1 VEGKIILLGFLVKR
15 FFSMALVL
23 LVVSVTIFIV
33 MHLLPGDPAAIM
45 LGPEATNED
54 VAALKAEMGLDKP
67 VLIQFTEWTGRIIQ
81 GDLGKSIFFQNRP
94 VPDVIADHL
103 EATVLLTLLSLGMA
117 TLVGI
122 TTGVLAASAHESLFD
137 RSFMFFTSM
146 AVAVPNFWLGLML
159 VLGFAIMVPI
169 LPAAGYSPLSDGFW
183 SCLSYLVL
191 PSITLAAG
199 AVALIAR
206 MTRACMLDVLQNE
219 YIRTAKA
226 KGVRQSLVI
235 FKHALRNAIIPV
247 VTVIGMSFANLMG
260 GAVVTESIFNIPGVG
275 RLLIKSVFTRD
286 YPVIEGV
293 VLYIAIAW
301 TLINLLVDI
310 IYTIIDPR
318 LEY

>member
-1 VEGKIILLGFLVKR
+1 MG
-15 FFSMALVL
+15 LVL

-33 MHLLPGDPAAIM
+33 MHLLPGDPASIM
-45 LGPEATNED
+45 LGPEATNEE
-54 VAALKAEMGLDKP
+54 VAALKKEMGLDKP
-67 VLIQFTEWTGRIIQ
+67 VLRQFADWTGRIVR

-94 VPDVIADHL
+94 VPEVIFDHL
-103 EATVLLTLLSLGMA
+103 EATALLTILSLGIA
-117 TLVGI
+117 AVIGI
-122 TTGVLAASAHESLFD
+122 ASGVAAAAAHESVYD
-137 RSFMFFTSM
+137 RGFMLLTSL
-146 AVAVPNFWLGLML
+146 AVAVPNFW
-159 VLGFAIMVPI
+159 P
-169 LPAAGYSPLSDGFW
+169 GYSPLGQGVGT
-183 SCLSYLVL
+183 CLSYLVL

-206 MTRACMLDVLQNE
+206 MTQACMLDVLRNE

-226 KGVRQSLVI
+226 KGVGRFQVV

-247 VTVIGMSFANLMG
+247 VTVIGMTFANLMG

-301 TLINLLVDI
+301 TLINLAVDI
-310 IYTIIDPR
+310 LYTFIDPR

>member
-1 VEGKIILLGFLVKR
+1 
-15 FFSMALVL
+15 MALVL
-23 LVVSVTIFIV
+23 LVVTVTIFIV

-45 LGPEATNED
+45 LGPEATNEE

-67 VLIQFTEWTGRIIQ
+67 VWIQFVDWTGRILK
-81 GDLGKSIFFQNRP
+81 GDFGNSIFFQNRT
-94 VPDVIADHL
+94 VPDVISDHL
-103 EATVLLTLLSLGMA
+103 EATVLLTLFSLGLA
-117 TLVGI
+117 TVIGI
-122 TTGVLAASAHESLFD
+122 FSGVVAAATHESIYD
-137 RSFMFFTSM
+137 RGFMLITSM

-159 VLGFAIMVPI
+159 VLGFAIMIPI
-169 LPAAGYSPLSDGFW
+169 FPAAGYSPLSEGIG
-183 SCLSYLVL
+183 SCFSYLVL

-206 MTRACMLDVLQNE
+206 MTRACMLDVLRNE

-301 TLINLLVDI
+301 TLINLMVDI
-310 IYTIIDPR
+310 IYTFIDPR

>member
-1 VEGKIILLGFLVKR
+1 MRRFLLQRL
-15 FFSMALVL
+15 FSMALVL
-23 LVVSVTIFIV
+23 LVVGV
-33 MHLLPGDPAAIM
+33 MVFVIMHMLPGNPAAII
-45 LGPEATNED
+45 LGPEATNEE
-54 VAALKAEMGLDKP
+54 VAALAAEMGLDQP
-67 VLIQFTEWTGRIIQ
+67 VWVQFVEWIGKLAQ
-81 GDLGKSIFFQNRP
+81 GDFGNSIFFQNKP
-94 VPDVIADHL
+94 VPEVIADHL
-103 EATVLLTLLSLGMA
+103 EATILLTVFSLSLA
-117 TLVGI
+117 VIVGI
-122 TTGVLAASAHESLFD
+122 TSGVLAAAVHETLWD
-137 RSFMFFTSM
+137 RAFMFLTSV

-159 VLGFAIMVPI
+159 ALLFSIMIPL
-169 LPAAGYSPLSDGFW
+169 LPPAGYAPLSDGLW
-183 SCLSYLVL
+183 PCLSYLVL

-226 KGVRQSLVI
+226 KGVRQSMVI

-247 VTVIGMSFANLMG
+247 VTVIGMTFANLMG

-293 VLYIAIAW
+293 VIYIAVAW
-301 TLINLLVDI
+301 TVINLLVDV
-310 IYTIIDPR
+310 IYTFIDPR

>member
-1 VEGKIILLGFLVKR
+1 
-15 FFSMALVL
+15 MALVL
-23 LVVSVTIFIV
+23 LVVSVMVFVI
-33 MHLLPGDPAAIM
+33 MHMLPGNPAAII
-45 LGPEATNED
+45 LGPEATNEE
-54 VAALKAEMGLDKP
+54 VAALAAEMGLDQP
-67 VLIQFTEWTGRIIQ
+67 VWVQFVEWVGRLAQ
-81 GDLGKSIFFQNRP
+81 GDLGESIFFQNKP
-94 VPDVIADHL
+94 VPEVIADHL
-103 EATVLLTLLSLGMA
+103 EATVLLTIFSLSMA
-117 TLVGI
+117 VVVGI
-122 TTGVLAASAHESLFD
+122 VSGVLSAAVHETLWD
-137 RSFMFFTSM
+137 RGFMFLTSL

-159 VLGFAIMVPI
+159 ALVFSIMIP
-169 LPAAGYSPLSDGFW
+169 LFPPAGYSPLSEGLW

-226 KGVRQSLVI
+226 KGVRQSMVI
-235 FKHALRNAIIPV
+235 FKHGLRNAIIPV
-247 VTVIGMSFANLMG
+247 VTVIGMTFANLMG

-293 VLYIAIAW
+293 VLYIAVAW
-301 TLINLLVDI
+301 TVINLLVDV
-310 IYTIIDPR
+310 IYTFIDPR

>member
-1 VEGKIILLGFLVKR
+1 MLNFLVKR

-23 LVVSVTIFIV
+23 LVVSITIFIV

-67 VLIQFTEWTGRIIQ
+67 VLIQFIEWTGRIVR
-81 GDLGKSIFFQNRP
+81 GDLGNSLFFQNRS
-94 VPDVIADHL
+94 VPNVIFDHL

-117 TLVGI
+117 TLIGI
-122 TTGVLAASAHESLFD
+122 ITGVLAASTHESIFD

-146 AVAVPNFWLGLML
+146 AVAIPNFWLGLML
-159 VLGFAIMVPI
+159 VLGFAIMIPI
-169 LPAAGYSPLSDGFW
+169 FPAAGYSPLKEGIW

-219 YIRTAKA
+219 YIRTARA

-293 VLYIAIAW
+293 VLYIALAW
-301 TLINLLVDI
+301 TLINLMVDI

>member
-1 VEGKIILLGFLVKR
+1 MLGFLVKR

-33 MHLLPGDPAAIM
+33 MHLLPGDPASIM
-45 LGPEATNED
+45 LGPEATTEE
-54 VAALKAEMGLDKP
+54 VEALKAEMGLDKP
-67 VLIQFTEWTGRIIQ
+67 IWVQFTEWIGRIAR
-81 GDLGKSIFFQNRP
+81 GDLGNSIFFQNRS
-94 VPDVIADHL
+94 VPDVILDHL
-103 EATVLLTLLSLGMA
+103 EATVLLTLLSLSLA
-117 TLVGI
+117 TVVGI
-122 TTGVLAASAHESLFD
+122 ISGVLAAAAHESIYD
-137 RSFMFFTSM
+137 RGFMLFTSI
-146 AVAVPNFWLGLML
+146 AVAMPNFWLGLML
-159 VLGFAIMVPI
+159 VLGFSIMLPL
-169 LPAAGYSPLSDGFW
+169 LPAAGYSQLSNGVW
-183 SCLSYLVL
+183 SCFSHLIL

-206 MTRACMLDVLQNE
+206 MTRACMLDVLRNE

-226 KGVRQSLVI
+226 KGVHQVFVI

-301 TLINLLVDI
+301 TLINLTVDI
-310 IYTIIDPR
+310 IYTYIDPR

>member
-1 VEGKIILLGFLVKR
+1 
-15 FFSMALVL
+15 MALVL

>member
-1 VEGKIILLGFLVKR
+1 
-15 FFSMALVL
+15 MALVL

-45 LGPEATNED
+45 LGPEATNQE

-67 VLIQFTEWTGRIIQ
+67 VWIQFTEWTGRFLT
-81 GDLGKSIFFQNRP
+81 GNLGNSIFFQSRP
-94 VPDVIADHL
+94 VTSVIFDHL
-103 EATVLLTLLSLGMA
+103 EATVLLTLLSLGLA
-117 TLVGI
+117 TVVGI
-122 TTGVLAASAHESLFD
+122 ITGVIAASTHESLFD
-137 RSFMFFTSM
+137 RGFMLFTSM
-146 AVAVPNFWLGLML
+146 AVAIPNFWLGLML
-159 VLGFAIMVPI
+159 VLLFAIMVPV
-169 LPAAGYSPLSDGFW
+169 LPAAGYSPLKDGVFT
-183 SCLSYLVL
+183 CLSYLIL
-191 PSITLAAG
+191 PAVTLAAG

-206 MTRACMLDVLQNE
+206 MTRACMLDVLKND

-226 KGVRQSLVI
+226 KGVSTPLVI

-293 VLYIAIAW
+293 VLYIAVAW
-301 TLINLLVDI
+301 TVINLMVDV
-310 IYTIIDPR
+310 IYTYIDPR

>member
-1 VEGKIILLGFLVKR
+1 MLSFLVKR
-15 FFSMALVL
+15 FFSMAVVL
-23 LVVSVTIFIV
+23 LVVSITIFIV

-45 LGPEATNED
+45 LGPEATNEEI
-54 VAALKAEMGLDKP
+54 AALKAEMGLDKP
-67 VLIQFTEWTGRIIQ
+67 IWKQFVDWTGRIIR
-81 GDLGKSIFFQNRP
+81 GDFGNSIFFQNRS

-103 EATVLLTLLSLGMA
+103 EATLLLTLFSLGLA
-117 TLVGI
+117 TVVGVI
-122 TTGVLAASAHESLFD
+122 TGVLASAAHESLYD
-137 RSFMFFTSM
+137 RGFMLFTSM

-159 VLGFAIMVPI
+159 VLGFAIMIPI
-169 LPAAGYSPLSDGFW
+169 LPAAGYSPLSQGIW
-183 SCLSYLVL
+183 SCLSYLIL

-206 MTRACMLDVLQNE
+206 MTRACMLDVLKNE

-226 KGVRQSLVI
+226 KGVSRGVVI

-293 VLYIAIAW
+293 VLYIAVAW
-301 TLINLLVDI
+301 TLINLSVDI

>member
-1 VEGKIILLGFLVKR
+1 MLRFLIKR

-23 LVVSVTIFIV
+23 LVVSITIFVV

-54 VAALKAEMGLDKP
+54 VAALQSEMGLDKP
-67 VLIQFTEWTGRIIQ
+67 ILIQFTEWTGRIVR
-81 GDLGKSIFFQNRP
+81 GNLGNSIFFQNRS
-94 VPDVIADHL
+94 VPDVIFDHL

-117 TLVGI
+117 TLIGI
-122 TTGVLAASAHESLFD
+122 ITGVLAASTHASVFD

-169 LPAAGYSPLSDGFW
+169 LPAAGYSPLKDGIW
-183 SCLSYLVL
+183 SCLTYLIL

-219 YIRTAKA
+219 YIRTARA
-226 KGVRQSLVI
+226 KGVRQSMVI

-293 VLYIAIAW
+293 VLYIAVAW

>member
-1 VEGKIILLGFLVKR
+1 
-15 FFSMALVL
+15 MALVL
-23 LVVSVTIFIV
+23 LVVGV
-33 MHLLPGDPAAIM
+33 MVFVIMHMLPGNPAAII
-45 LGPEATNED
+45 LGPEATNQE
-54 VAALKAEMGLDKP
+54 VAALAAEMGLDQP
-67 VLIQFTEWTGRIIQ
+67 VWVQFVEWVGRLIQ
-81 GDLGKSIFFQNRP
+81 GDFGNSIFFQNKS
-94 VPDVIADHL
+94 VPQVIADHL
-103 EATVLLTLLSLGMA
+103 EATVLLTLLSLGLA
-117 TLVGI
+117 VVVGI
-122 TTGVLAASAHESLFD
+122 TSGVLAAAVHETLWD
-137 RSFMFFTSM
+137 RAFMFFTSL

-159 VLGFAIMVPI
+159 ALLFSIMIPL
-169 LPAAGYSPLSDGFW
+169 LPPAGYSPLSEGVW

-191 PSITLAAG
+191 PSLTLAAG

-226 KGVRQSLVI
+226 KGVRQSMVI

-247 VTVIGMSFANLMG
+247 VTVIGMTFANLMG

-293 VLYIAIAW
+293 VLYIAVAW
-301 TLINLLVDI
+301 TIINLLVDV
-310 IYTIIDPR
+310 IYTFIDPR

>member
-1 VEGKIILLGFLVKR
+1 MFLT
-15 FFSMALVL
+15 
-23 LVVSVTIFIV
+23 SV
-33 MHLLPGDPAAIM
+33 
-45 LGPEATNED
+45 
-54 VAALKAEMGLDKP
+54 
-67 VLIQFTEWTGRIIQ
+67 
-81 GDLGKSIFFQNRP
+81 
-94 VPDVIADHL
+94 
-103 EATVLLTLLSLGMA
+103 
-117 TLVGI
+117 
-122 TTGVLAASAHESLFD
+122 
-137 RSFMFFTSM
+137 

-159 VLGFAIMVPI
+159 ALLFSIMIP
-169 LPAAGYSPLSDGFW
+169 LFPPAGYAPLSDGLW
-183 SCLSYLVL
+183 PCLSYLVL

-226 KGVRQSLVI
+226 KGVRQSMVI

-247 VTVIGMSFANLMG
+247 VTVIGMTFANLMG

-293 VLYIAIAW
+293 VIYIAVAW
-301 TLINLLVDI
+301 TVINLLVDV
-310 IYTIIDPR
+310 IYTLIDPR

>member
-1 VEGKIILLGFLVKR
+1 
-15 FFSMALVL
+15 MALVL
-23 LVVSVTIFIV
+23 LVVTVTIFIV

-45 LGPEATNED
+45 LGPEATNEE

-67 VLIQFTEWTGRIIQ
+67 VWIQFVDWTGRILK
-81 GDLGKSIFFQNRP
+81 GDFGNSIFFQNRS
-94 VPDVIADHL
+94 VPDVISDHL
-103 EATVLLTLLSLGMA
+103 EATVLLTLFSLGLA
-117 TLVGI
+117 TVIGI
-122 TTGVLAASAHESLFD
+122 FSGVVAAATHESIYD
-137 RSFMFFTSM
+137 RGFMLITSM

-159 VLGFAIMVPI
+159 VLGFAIMIPI
-169 LPAAGYSPLSDGFW
+169 FPAAGYSSLSEGIWPCF
-183 SCLSYLVL
+183 SYLVL

-206 MTRACMLDVLQNE
+206 MTRACMLDVLRNE

-301 TLINLLVDI
+301 TLINLMVDI
-310 IYTIIDPR
+310 IYTFIDPR

>member
-1 VEGKIILLGFLVKR
+1 LLNFLVKR

-23 LVVSVTIFIV
+23 LVVSITIFIV

-67 VLIQFTEWTGRIIQ
+67 VLIQFIEWTGRIVR
-81 GDLGKSIFFQNRP
+81 GDLGNSLFFQNRS
-94 VPDVIADHL
+94 VPNVIFDHL

-117 TLVGI
+117 TLIGI
-122 TTGVLAASAHESLFD
+122 ITGVLAASTHESIFD
-137 RSFMFFTSM
+137 RSFMLFTSM
-146 AVAVPNFWLGLML
+146 AVAIPNFWLGLML
-159 VLGFAIMVPI
+159 VLGFAIMIPI
-169 LPAAGYSPLSDGFW
+169 FPAAGYSPLKEGIW

-226 KGVRQSLVI
+226 KGVRQSIVI

-301 TLINLLVDI
+301 TLINLMVDI

>member
-1 VEGKIILLGFLVKR
+1 LLGFLVKR

>member
-1 VEGKIILLGFLVKR
+1 MLRFLIKR

-54 VAALKAEMGLDKP
+54 IAALQAEMGLDKP
-67 VLIQFTEWTGRIIQ
+67 VWIQFADWIGRFLQ
-81 GDLGKSIFFQNRP
+81 GDLGKSLFFQNRS
-94 VPDVIADHL
+94 VSDVILDHL
-103 EATVLLTLLSLGMA
+103 EATVLLTLLSLTMA
-117 TLVGI
+117 ALIGI
-122 TTGVLAASAHESLFD
+122 VTGVLAAATHESIFD
-137 RSFMFFTSM
+137 RGFMLFTSI

-159 VLGFAIMVPI
+159 VLGFSIMVPI
-169 LPAAGYSPLSDGFW
+169 FPAAGYSPLSNGIW

-206 MTRACMLDVLQNE
+206 MTRACMLDVLRNE

-226 KGVRQSLVI
+226 KGVGPSLVI

-310 IYTIIDPR
+310 IYTFIDPR

>member
-1 VEGKIILLGFLVKR
+1 MV
-15 FFSMALVL
+15 LVL
-23 LVVSVTIFIV
+23 LVVSITIFIV

-45 LGPEATNED
+45 LGPEATNEE

-67 VLIQFTEWTGRIIQ
+67 VWIQFVDWTGRILN
-81 GDLGKSIFFQNRP
+81 GDLGNSIFFQNRS
-94 VPDVIADHL
+94 VPDVISDHL
-103 EATVLLTLLSLGMA
+103 EATVLLTLFSLGIA
-117 TLVGI
+117 TIVGI
-122 TTGVLAASAHESLFD
+122 FSGVVAASTHESIYD
-137 RSFMFFTSM
+137 RGFMLLTSL

-159 VLGFAIMVPI
+159 VLGFAIMIPI
-169 LPAAGYSPLSDGFW
+169 LPAAGYSPLSNGIW
-183 SCLSYLVL
+183 PCLSYLVL

-206 MTRACMLDVLQNE
+206 MTRACMLDVLRNE

-301 TLINLLVDI
+301 TLINLMVDI
-310 IYTIIDPR
+310 IYTFIDPR

>member
-1 VEGKIILLGFLVKR
+1 MRGYLIKR
-15 FFSMALVL
+15 IASMALVL
-23 LVVSVTIFIV
+23 LVVSVMVFVI
-33 MHLLPGDPAAIM
+33 MHMLPGNPAAII
-45 LGPEATNED
+45 LGPEATNEE
-54 VAALKAEMGLDKP
+54 VAALAAEMGLDQP
-67 VLIQFTEWTGRIIQ
+67 IWVQFTSWATKLLH
-81 GDLGKSIFFQNRP
+81 GDFGNSIFFQNKP
-94 VPDVIADHL
+94 VPAVIADHL
-103 EATVLLTLLSLGMA
+103 EATLLLTLFSLSMA
-117 TLVGI
+117 VVVGI
-122 TTGVLAASAHESLFD
+122 ASGVLAAAVHETFWDRAFMLLTSL
-137 RSFMFFTSM
+137 

-159 VLGFAIMVPI
+159 ALLFSIMIP
-169 LPAAGYSPLSDGFW
+169 LFPPAGYAPLSEGIP

-235 FKHALRNAIIPV
+235 FKHGLRNAIIPV
-247 VTVIGMSFANLMG
+247 ITVIGMTFANLMG

-301 TLINLLVDI
+301 TIINLLVDV
-310 IYTIIDPR
+310 IYTFIDPR

>member
-1 VEGKIILLGFLVKR
+1 
-15 FFSMALVL
+15 MALVL
-23 LVVSVTIFIV
+23 LVVSITIFIV

-54 VAALKAEMGLDKP
+54 IAVLKAEMGLDKP
-67 VLIQFTEWTGRIIQ
+67 VWIQFVDWTGRIVR
-81 GDLGKSIFFQNRP
+81 GDLGNSIFFQNRS

-103 EATVLLTLLSLGMA
+103 EATLLLTLFSLGLA
-117 TLVGI
+117 TVIGI
-122 TTGVLAASAHESLFD
+122 FSGVVAASTHESIYD
-137 RSFMFFTSM
+137 RGFMLLTSM
-146 AVAVPNFWLGLML
+146 AVAIPNFWLGLML
-159 VLGFAIMVPI
+159 VLGFAIMIPI
-169 LPAAGYSPLSDGFW
+169 LPAAGYSPLSQGVW

-206 MTRACMLDVLQNE
+206 MTRACMLDVLRND

-226 KGVRQSLVI
+226 KGVRQSFVI

-301 TLINLLVDI
+301 TLINLMVDI
-310 IYTIIDPR
+310 IYTLIDPR

>member
-1 VEGKIILLGFLVKR
+1 MLGFLVKR